1 MTENKMSP
9 KEYLSQAMY
18 IDQRID
24 SKLQQV
30 TALRESATTV
40 TATLSD
46 MPRPDSPNQ
55 QAMANTIV
63 KIIDLENEINRD
75 IDQLVDLK
83 AEVKRVISRLTSPDQ
98 QLVLELRYLCFKPWA
113 EIMDALGISETS
125 VYRIHGEAL
134 KNIAVPEK
142 TGGNAIER
150 ESHPVL

>member
-1 MTENKMSP
+1 MTA
-9 KEYLSQAMY
+9 KEYLSQAY
-18 IDQRID
+18 HLDKRID
-24 SKLQQV
+24 SKIEQLK
-30 TALRESATTV
+30 ALNLLATKCTS
-40 TATLSD
+40 TLSD
-46 MPRPDSPNQ
+46 MPKSQSISNSRLED
-55 QAMANTIV
+55 TVV
-63 KIIDLENEINRD
+63 KIVDLQEEINRD

-83 AEVKRVISRLTSPDQ
+83 AEARRLINQVKEPDQ